1 MTSGAGQKSIT
12 TMQNKKLTG
21 DERLNRLRK
30 QAKKDINIAG
40 TVQFR
45 VDEETMLLLM
55 EIADRKKLPLG
66 TMVRMWTVER
76 LSREEL

>member
-1 MTSGAGQKSIT
+1 MTL
-12 TMQNKKLTG
+12 QNKKITSE
-21 DERLNRLRK
+21 ERLNRLRK
-30 QAKKDINIAG
+30 QAKEDISIAG

-76 LSREEL
+76 LSKEER

>member
-1 MTSGAGQKSIT
+1 MTL
-12 TMQNKKLTG
+12 QNKKITG
-21 DERLNRLRK
+21 AERLNSLRK
-30 QAKKDINIAG
+30 QAKKDISIAG

-66 TMVRMWTVER
+66 TMVLMWTVER
-76 LSREEL
+76 LSSER

>member
-1 MTSGAGQKSIT
+1 MTL
-12 TMQNKKLTG
+12 QNKKTTG
-21 DERLNRLRK
+21 EERLNRLRM
-30 QAKKDINIAG
+30 QAKKDISIAG

-76 LSREEL
+76 LASES

>member
-1 MTSGAGQKSIT
+1 MTL
-12 TMQNKKLTG
+12 QNKKLTG
-21 DERLNRLRK
+21 ADRLSRLRK
-30 QAKKDINIAG
+30 QAKKDISIAG

-76 LSREEL
+76 LSSER

>member
-1 MTSGAGQKSIT
+1 
-12 TMQNKKLTG
+12 MQNKKLTG
-21 DERLNRLRK
+21 AERLNRLSK
-30 QAKKDINIAG
+30 QENKDISIAG

-55 EIADRKKLPLG
+55 EIADRKKLPLS

-76 LSREEL
+76 LSTEKL

>member
-1 MTSGAGQKSIT
+1 MTL
-12 TMQNKKLTG
+12 QNKKMNAQ
-21 DERLNRLRK
+21 ERLDRLRK
-30 QAKKDINIAG
+30 QAKKDVGVAG

-55 EIADRKKLPLG
+55 EIADKKKLPLG

-76 LSREEL
+76 LDSES

>member
-1 MTSGAGQKSIT
+1 
-12 TMQNKKLTG
+12 MQNKKLTG
-21 DERLNRLRK
+21 EERLNRLRK
-30 QAKKDINIAG
+30 KAKKDISIAS

-76 LSREEL
+76 LSKEKD

>member
-1 MTSGAGQKSIT
+1 
-12 TMQNKKLTG
+12 MQNKKTTG
-21 DERLNRLRK
+21 EERLNRLRM
-30 QAKKDINIAG
+30 QAKKDISIAG

-76 LSREEL
+76 LSTEKL

>member
-1 MTSGAGQKSIT
+1 
-12 TMQNKKLTG
+12 MQNNKITSDG
-21 DERLNRLRK
+21 RLSKLRK
-30 QAKKDINIAG
+30 QAKKDISIAG

-45 VDEETMLLLM
+45 VDEETMLRLM

-76 LSREEL
+76 LSSEL

>member
-1 MTSGAGQKSIT
+1 MTL
-12 TMQNKKLTG
+12 QNKKITG
-21 DERLNRLRK
+21 AERLNNLRK
-30 QAKKDINIAG
+30 QAKKDISIAG

-76 LSREEL
+76 LSSER